1 MVIPAEQSVG
11 NERLAGRVATGMI
24 TARGDNG
31 ADQVFAQ
38 HVVPELD
45 VLFRVAMSITKNTA
59 NAEDLV
65 QDTLLRAYRSIERFD
80 GAHPRAWLL
89 TIMRNAH
96 LNSLRRQRPELLR
109 DPDSQMEQIADPA
122 RHAASA
128 ENIVMEGTFDA
139 VVENAFNELP
149 ERFKVVVELVDID
162 QLSYREAA
170 EVIGIPVGTVMS
182 RLHRAR
188 RRIREQLK
196 KTGLAPRTMP

>member
-1 MVIPAEQSVG
+1 
-11 NERLAGRVATGMI
+11 MI
-24 TARGDNG
+24 TARGDNA
-31 ADQVFAQ
+31 ADQAFAQ
-38 HVVPELD
+38 YVVPELD

-65 QDTLLRAYRSIERFD
+65 QDTLLRAYRFIERFD

-89 TIMRNAH
+89 TIMRNVH

-109 DPDSQMEQIADPA
+109 DPDSQTEQIADPA
-122 RHAASA
+122 GHAASA

-139 VVENAFNELP
+139 AVETAFNELP
-149 ERFKVVVELVDID
+149 SRFKVVVELVDID

-170 EVIGIPVGTVMS
+170 DIIGIPVGTVMS

-188 RRIREQLK
+188 RRIREQLTK
-196 KTGLAPRTMP
+196 AGLTPGTMQ

>member
-1 MVIPAEQSVG
+1 MA
-11 NERLAGRVATGMI
+11 RWVARGMI

-31 ADQVFAQ
+31 ADQAFARY
-38 HVVPELD
+38 VVPELD

-80 GAHPRAWLL
+80 GVHPRAWLL

-122 RHAASA
+122 GHAASA

-139 VVENAFNELP
+139 VVETAFNELP
-149 ERFKVVVELVDID
+149 NRLKMVVELVDLD
-162 QLSYREAA
+162 QLSYKEAGD
-170 EVIGIPVGTVMS
+170 IMGIPVGTVMS

-188 RRIREQLK
+188 RRIREQLT
-196 KTGLAPRTMP
+196 KTGIAARTMS

>member
-1 MVIPAEQSVG
+1 
-11 NERLAGRVATGMI
+11 MI
-24 TARGDNG
+24 LARGDNG
-31 ADQVFAQ
+31 ADQAFARY
-38 HVVPELD
+38 VVPELD

-96 LNSLRRQRPELLR
+96 VNSLRRQRPELLR
-109 DPDSQMEQIADPA
+109 DPDNQMERIADPA
-122 RHAASA
+122 GHAASA

-139 VVENAFNELP
+139 VVETAFNGLP
-149 ERFKVVVELVDID
+149 DRFKVVVELVDIG
-162 QLSYREAA
+162 QLSYKEAA
-170 EVIGIPVGTVMS
+170 ETIGIPVGTVMS

-188 RRIREQLK
+188 RRIRDQLTK
-196 KTGLAPRTMP
+196 AGLAARTTP